1 MRINFLESSRWK
13 FYPLLILIFFLFSA
27 SLKWSLAPTFID
39 IYYHLSVM
47 LGFNEAGGF
56 VKEAFWEYAPAGRAH
71 LYPPL
76 FHFLMLIF
84 YKLGASVLFIG
95 RFFEFIIYLLLL
107 LVLWRVISILFT
119 ERLAFFSLLIVTS
132 VYSFYLSAINLIPA
146 SIAVIFGLLA
156 YLSIEKKRILSSSIF
171 LCLAFYTHSGIPWFF
186 VVSLIF
192 YSILN
197 RERSKDSLITVLSA
211 LVLACPILIH
221 EYNYREYVSL
231 SKVYEYFLIEL
242 NLWIFIAAIPGIF
255 IVLKKKRRYFI
266 FLSLFLAGIVM
277 LAFKYKYRYLCGHGI
292 LGLIFLS
299 ALSLDRIYDKF
310 SIYLFRRGQKE
321 TYLRWFIALIFIFFF
336 IFSPTVQFIGEDFRF
351 SAINSTY
358 MNIIP
363 SYYDDDFQRGN
374 EISIYFSKF
383 WKEIVDIV
391 KANSGEDDIIY
402 SNLSYVNGLISI
414 FSNRATSTAMLK
426 EVRPFRDF
434 DPIQYSRLIIWIKN
448 SEGIFDK
455 DLSIAIDKYNLA
467 RIAETEI
474 AYIYKNPSCLG
485 KKRQVNPAVP
495 NCIVY
500 GLLFILIGLIV
511 WDNKNKKKEGRIICR

>member
-13 FYPLLILIFFLFSA
+13 FYPLLILTFFLFSA
-27 SLKWSLAPTFID
+27 LLKWSLSPTFID

-56 VKEAFWEYAPAGRAH
+56 VKEAFWEYAPIERIH

-84 YKLGASVLFIG
+84 YKLGASALFIG
-95 RFFEFIIYLLLL
+95 RFFEFIIYPLLL
-107 LVLWRVISILFT
+107 LVLWRVISVLFY
-119 ERLAFFSLLIVTS
+119 ERVAFFSLLIAS
-132 VYSFYLSAINLIPA
+132 SLYSFYLSAINLIPA

-156 YLSIEKKRILSSSIF
+156 YLSIEKKRILGSSVF

-186 VVSLIF
+186 VGSLIL
-192 YSILN
+192 YGILN
-197 RERSKDSLITVLSA
+197 RERLKDSLITVFFA
-211 LVLACPILIH
+211 LILACPILIY
-221 EYNYREYVSL
+221 EYNFREYVSL
-231 SKVYEYFLIEL
+231 AGVYENFLIEI
-242 NLWIFIAAIPGIF
+242 NLWLFIAAIPGFF
-255 IVLKKKRRYFI
+255 IALKKKKRYFI
-266 FLSLFLAGIVM
+266 FVSLFLMGILM
-277 LAFKYKYRYLCGHGI
+277 LFFKYRYRYLCGHGI

-299 ALSLDRIYDKF
+299 ALSLDKIYDKF
-310 SIYLFRRGQKE
+310 SVYLFNRGQRD
-321 TYLRWFIALIFIFFF
+321 TYLRWFIASILIFFF
-336 IFSPTVQFIGEDFRF
+336 IFSPTLQFKDKNFRLV
-351 SAINSTY
+351 SLNSTY
-358 MNIIP
+358 MKVIP
-363 SYYDDDFQRGN
+363 SYYNDDFQRGN

-391 KANSGEDDIIY
+391 KVNSGEDDIIY

-495 NCIVY
+495 NYIVY

-511 WDNKNKKKEGRIICR
+511 WENIKRNPHRNC